1 MSHFCKMPS
10 AIQYLYSVWKNPL
23 RVGYISLLKK
33 TNPFGNLNYLLFP
46 TIFLIV
52 VLIHCFCLILGESGS
67 ESIIELEIFL
77 KREKNKQTHEAAV
90 LKYKQL
96 HCNLKTT

>member
-1 MSHFCKMPS
+1 MSHFCEMPP
-10 AIQYLYSVWKNPL
+10 AIQYLYSIWKSPL

-33 TNPFGNLNYLLFP
+33 TNPFGNLNYILFL
-46 TIFLIV
+46 TIFLI

-77 KREKNKQTHEAAV
+77 KREKKKKAHEAAV

-96 HCNLKTT
+96 HCNLKIT

>member
-1 MSHFCKMPS
+1 MSHFCEMAS

-23 RVGYISLLKK
+23 RVEYISLLKK
-33 TNPFGNLNYLLFP
+33 TNPFGNLNYLLFL

-52 VLIHCFCLILGESGS
+52 VLIHCFSLILGDSGS

-77 KREKNKQTHEAAV
+77 KR
-90 LKYKQL
+90 
-96 HCNLKTT
+96 